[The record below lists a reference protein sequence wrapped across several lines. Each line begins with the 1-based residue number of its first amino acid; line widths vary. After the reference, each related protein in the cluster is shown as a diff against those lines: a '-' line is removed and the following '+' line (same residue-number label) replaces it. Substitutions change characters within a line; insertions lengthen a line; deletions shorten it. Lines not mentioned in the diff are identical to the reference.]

1 MASWL
6 NNAIFYEIYPQSFN
20 DSNGDGIGDFQGII
34 DKLQYVRDLG
44 CNAIWINPCFD
55 SSFYDAGYDV
65 RDYYTA
71 AERYGSNAD
80 LQRLFER
87 AHELGMHVLLDLIPG
102 HSAVDN
108 PWFLESGKDERNA
121 WTDRYIWRPMTQSP
135 NLNSPYESIRGF
147 LGGIAERPD
156 AAAVNC
162 FSTQACLNYGFG
174 TVTEDWQFAADS
186 PEAVQGRLLIQ
197 DIMDFWLGL
206 GADGFRVDMA
216 GSLVKEDPDH
226 YWTKLLWQQVRA
238 HLDETYPEAVLVS
251 EWGDPEEALHAG
263 FDMDF
268 LLHFGPSHYLDLFRE
283 NPYFSAGSSEATGSA
298 ETAETEHDGERSECD
313 GAGSSG
319 CDSNG
324 NSVVDGDNPNCN
336 NDNVGNASGDIK
348 AFADTYTAMLASTAG
363 TPGYICIPSGNHDMI
378 RMRDTLTTDEMK
390 LAFTFLLTMPGC
402 PFIYYGDEIGMRYM
416 HGLKSKEGGYERTGS
431 RTPMQWSCATNAG
444 FSAARPD
451 DLYLPIDADSER
463 PNVASQTG
471 RSDSLLET
479 VRALNTLRLAHPA
492 LQADGGIEFLYAED
506 HAYPLVYARSS
517 EAGEAE
523 RDATDGERSETAHE
537 TSCETPCETCSKIN
551 REAGGERIVVAINPS
566 NTDAS
571 CTLPSDYVKLL
582 SGGLA
587 QEISQEPAEKPTQ
600 EPTEKPTLLSIG
612 NPARFDG
619 TQLHV
624 PARSATILP
633 C

>member
-34 DKLQYVRDLG
+34 DKLQYVHDLG

-87 AHELGMHVLLDLIPG
+87 AHELGMHVLLDLVPG

-348 AFADTYTAMLASTAG
+348 AFVDTYTAMLASTAG

-431 RTPMQWSCATNAG
+431 RTPMQWSCTTNAG

-537 TSCETPCETCSKIN
+537 TSCETCSKIN

>member
-1 MASWL
+1 
-6 NNAIFYEIYPQSFN
+6 
-20 DSNGDGIGDFQGII
+20 
-34 DKLQYVRDLG
+34 
-44 CNAIWINPCFD
+44 
-55 SSFYDAGYDV
+55 
-65 RDYYTA
+65 
-71 AERYGSNAD
+71 
-80 LQRLFER
+80 
-87 AHELGMHVLLDLIPG
+87 
-102 HSAVDN
+102 
-108 PWFLESGKDERNA
+108 
-121 WTDRYIWRPMTQSP
+121 
-135 NLNSPYESIRGF
+135 
-147 LGGIAERPD
+147 
-156 AAAVNC
+156 
-162 FSTQACLNYGFG
+162 
-174 TVTEDWQFAADS
+174 
-186 PEAVQGRLLIQ
+186 
-197 DIMDFWLGL
+197 
-206 GADGFRVDMA
+206 
-216 GSLVKEDPDH
+216 
-226 YWTKLLWQQVRA
+226 
-238 HLDETYPEAVLVS
+238 
-251 EWGDPEEALHAG
+251 
-263 FDMDF
+263 
-268 LLHFGPSHYLDLFRE
+268 
-283 NPYFSAGSSEATGSA
+283 
-298 ETAETEHDGERSECD
+298 
-313 GAGSSG
+313 
-319 CDSNG
+319 
-324 NSVVDGDNPNCN
+324 
-336 NDNVGNASGDIK
+336 
-348 AFADTYTAMLASTAG
+348 MLASTAG

-390 LAFTFLLTMPGC
+390 LAFAFLLTMPGC

-506 HAYPLVYARSS
+506 HAYPLVYARNS

-523 RDATDGERSETAHE
+523 RDATDGERSGTAHE

-587 QEISQEPAEKPTQ
+587 QEISQEPAEKTV
-600 EPTEKPTLLSIG
+600 LLSIG

>member
-87 AHELGMHVLLDLIPG
+87 AHELGMHVLLDLVPG

-298 ETAETEHDGERSECD
+298 ETAETEHDGEHSECD

-324 NSVVDGDNPNCN
+324 NSVV
-336 NDNVGNASGDIK
+336 
-348 AFADTYTAMLASTAG
+348 
-363 TPGYICIPSGNHDMI
+363 
-378 RMRDTLTTDEMK
+378 
-390 LAFTFLLTMPGC
+390 
-402 PFIYYGDEIGMRYM
+402 
-416 HGLKSKEGGYERTGS
+416 
-431 RTPMQWSCATNAG
+431 
-444 FSAARPD
+444 
-451 DLYLPIDADSER
+451 
-463 PNVASQTG
+463 
-471 RSDSLLET
+471 
-479 VRALNTLRLAHPA
+479 
-492 LQADGGIEFLYAED
+492 DGGIEFLYAED

-523 RDATDGERSETAHE
+523 RDATDGERSGTAHE

-587 QEISQEPAEKPTQ
+587 QEISQEPAEKTV
-600 EPTEKPTLLSIG
+600 LLSIG

>member
-87 AHELGMHVLLDLIPG
+87 AHELGMHVLLDLVPG

-537 TSCETPCETCSKIN
+537 TSCETCSKIN

>member
-1 MASWL
+1 MARWL

-87 AHELGMHVLLDLIPG
+87 AHELGMHVLLDLVPG

-298 ETAETEHDGERSECD
+298 ETAETKHDGERSECD

-348 AFADTYTAMLASTAG
+348 AFVDTYTAMLASTAG

-431 RTPMQWSCATNAG
+431 RTPMQWSCAANAG
-444 FSAARPD
+444 FSADRPD

-600 EPTEKPTLLSIG
+600 EPTERPTLLSIG

>member
-20 DSNGDGIGDFQGII
+20 DTNSDGIGDFQGII
-34 DKLQYVRDLG
+34 NKLDYISNLG

-65 RDYYTA
+65 RDYYTT
-71 AERYGSNAD
+71 AERYGTNED
-80 LQRLFER
+80 LHRLFDR
-87 AHELGMHVLLDLIPG
+87 AHEFDMHVLLDLVPG
-102 HSAVDN
+102 HTAIDN
-108 PWFLESGKDERNA
+108 PWFLESGKGTRNA

-492 LQADGGIEFLYAED
+492 LQADGAPYSTCRGPCP
-506 HAYPLVYARSS
+506 PLVYAQRRRRATVIAINTSDADALHAARRLRGPACARRS
-517 EAGEAE
+517 
-523 RDATDGERSETAHE
+523 
-537 TSCETPCETCSKIN
+537 
-551 REAGGERIVVAINPS
+551 AGGWRR
-566 NTDAS
+566 
-571 CTLPSDYVKLL
+571 
-582 SGGLA
+582 GG
-587 QEISQEPAEKPTQ
+587 PA
-600 EPTEKPTLLSIG
+600 
-612 NPARFDG
+612 DG
-619 TQLHV
+619 TLFAM
-624 PARSATILP
+624 PAGTTIPINIIYDQGALTKSRNAPDYCGRLVQDSPCAPWRRSHRRYGGKSSCRSTRNSIAAT
-633 C
+633 

>member
-1 MASWL
+1 
-6 NNAIFYEIYPQSFN
+6 
-20 DSNGDGIGDFQGII
+20 
-34 DKLQYVRDLG
+34 
-44 CNAIWINPCFD
+44 
-55 SSFYDAGYDV
+55 
-65 RDYYTA
+65 
-71 AERYGSNAD
+71 
-80 LQRLFER
+80 
-87 AHELGMHVLLDLIPG
+87 
-102 HSAVDN
+102 
-108 PWFLESGKDERNA
+108 
-121 WTDRYIWRPMTQSP
+121 MTQSP

-238 HLDETYPEAVLVS
+238 HLDDTYTEAVLVS

-348 AFADTYTAMLASTAG
+348 AFVDTYTAMLASTAG

-390 LAFTFLLTMPGC
+390 LAFAFLLTMPGC

-523 RDATDGERSETAHE
+523 RDATDGERSGTAHE

-551 REAGGERIVVAINPS
+551 REAGGERIIVAINPS

-582 SGGLA
+582 SGGSA
-587 QEISQEPAEKPTQ
+587 QEISQEPA
-600 EPTEKPTLLSIG
+600 EKPTLLSIG

>member
-20 DSNGDGIGDFQGII
+20 DTNSDGIGDFQGII
-34 DKLQYVRDLG
+34 NKLDYISNLG

-65 RDYYTA
+65 RDYYTT
-71 AERYGSNAD
+71 AERYGTNED
-80 LQRLFER
+80 LHRLFDR
-87 AHELGMHVLLDLIPG
+87 AHEFDMHVLLDLVPG
-102 HSAVDN
+102 HTAIDN
-108 PWFLESGKDERNA
+108 PWFLESGKGTRNA

-186 PEAVQGRLLIQ
+186 PEAQEGRLLIQ
-197 DIMDFWLGL
+197 NIMDFWLGL

-216 GSLVKEDPDH
+216 GSLVKEDPDY
-226 YWTKLLWQQVRA
+226 YWTKQLWRQVRA
-238 HLDETYPEAVLVS
+238 HLDETHPDAVLIS
-251 EWGDPEEALHAG
+251 EWGDPVNALHSG

-283 NPYFSAGSSEATGSA
+283 NPYFSASA
-298 ETAETEHDGERSECD
+298 
-313 GAGSSG
+313 
-319 CDSNG
+319 N
-324 NSVVDGDNPNCN
+324 
-336 NDNVGNASGDIK
+336 GDIK
-348 AFADTYTAMLASTAG
+348 AFVDTYQAMLADTKEL
-363 TPGYICIPSGNHDMI
+363 GYICVPSGNHDMI
-378 RMRDTLTTDEMK
+378 RMRDTLTPDEMK
-390 LAFTFLLTMPGC
+390 LAFAFLLTLPGC

-523 RDATDGERSETAHE
+523 RDATDGERSGTAHE

-587 QEISQEPAEKPTQ
+587 QEISQEPAEKTV
-600 EPTEKPTLLSIG
+600 LLSIG

>member
-1 MASWL
+1 
-6 NNAIFYEIYPQSFN
+6 
-20 DSNGDGIGDFQGII
+20 
-34 DKLQYVRDLG
+34 
-44 CNAIWINPCFD
+44 
-55 SSFYDAGYDV
+55 
-65 RDYYTA
+65 
-71 AERYGSNAD
+71 
-80 LQRLFER
+80 
-87 AHELGMHVLLDLIPG
+87 
-102 HSAVDN
+102 
-108 PWFLESGKDERNA
+108 
-121 WTDRYIWRPMTQSP
+121 
-135 NLNSPYESIRGF
+135 
-147 LGGIAERPD
+147 
-156 AAAVNC
+156 
-162 FSTQACLNYGFG
+162 
-174 TVTEDWQFAADS
+174 
-186 PEAVQGRLLIQ
+186 
-197 DIMDFWLGL
+197 
-206 GADGFRVDMA
+206 
-216 GSLVKEDPDH
+216 
-226 YWTKLLWQQVRA
+226 
-238 HLDETYPEAVLVS
+238 
-251 EWGDPEEALHAG
+251 
-263 FDMDF
+263 MDF
-268 LLHFGPSHYLDLFRE
+268 LLHFGPSHYLDLFRK
-283 NPYFSAGSSEATGSA
+283 NPYFSAGSSEATGS
-298 ETAETEHDGERSECD
+298 
-313 GAGSSG
+313 SG

-324 NSVVDGDNPNCN
+324 NSAVDGDNPNCN

-348 AFADTYTAMLASTAG
+348 AFVDTYTAMLASTAG

-471 RSDSLLET
+471 RSGSLLET

-506 HAYPLVYARSS
+506 HAYPLVYVRNS

-523 RDATDGERSETAHE
+523 RDATDGERSGTAHE
-537 TSCETPCETCSKIN
+537 TICETPCETCSKIN
-551 REAGGERIVVAINPS
+551 RETGGERIIVAINPS

-582 SGGLA
+582 SGGSA
-587 QEISQEPAEKPTQ
+587 QEISQEPTAKPTQ
-600 EPTEKPTLLSIG
+600 EPAEKPVLLSIG

-619 TQLHV
+619 AQLHV

-633 C
+633 Y

>member
-6 NNAIFYEIYPQSFN
+6 NNAIFYEVYPQSFN
-20 DSNGDGIGDFQGII
+20 DTNSDGIGDFQGII
-34 DKLQYVRDLG
+34 NKLDYISNLG

-65 RDYYTA
+65 RDYYAT
-71 AERYGSNAD
+71 AERYGTNED
-80 LQRLFER
+80 LHRLFDR
-87 AHELGMHVLLDLIPG
+87 AHEFDMHVLLDLVPG
-102 HSAVDN
+102 HTAIDN
-108 PWFLESGKDERNA
+108 PWFLESGKGTRNA

-186 PEAVQGRLLIQ
+186 PEAQEGRLLIQ

-216 GSLVKEDPDH
+216 GSLVKEDPDY
-226 YWTKLLWQQVRA
+226 YWTKQLWRQVRA
-238 HLDETYPEAVLVS
+238 HLDETHPDAVLVS
-251 EWGDPEEALHAG
+251 EWGDPVNALHSG

-283 NPYFSAGSSEATGSA
+283 NPYFSASA
-298 ETAETEHDGERSECD
+298 
-313 GAGSSG
+313 
-319 CDSNG
+319 N
-324 NSVVDGDNPNCN
+324 
-336 NDNVGNASGDIK
+336 GDIK
-348 AFADTYTAMLASTAG
+348 AFVDTYQAMLTDTKG
-363 TPGYICIPSGNHDMI
+363 LGYVCVPSGNHDMI
-378 RMRDTLTTDEMK
+378 RMRDTLTPGEMK
-390 LAFTFLLTMPGC
+390 LAFAFLLTLPGC

-582 SGGLA
+582 SGGSA
-587 QEISQEPAEKPTQ
+587 QEISQEPTAKPTQ
-600 EPTEKPTLLSIG
+600 EPAEKPTLLSIG

>member
-1 MASWL
+1 M
-6 NNAIFYEIYPQSFN
+6 
-20 DSNGDGIGDFQGII
+20 
-34 DKLQYVRDLG
+34 
-44 CNAIWINPCFD
+44 
-55 SSFYDAGYDV
+55 
-65 RDYYTA
+65 
-71 AERYGSNAD
+71 
-80 LQRLFER
+80 
-87 AHELGMHVLLDLIPG
+87 
-102 HSAVDN
+102 
-108 PWFLESGKDERNA
+108 
-121 WTDRYIWRPMTQSP
+121 
-135 NLNSPYESIRGF
+135 
-147 LGGIAERPD
+147 
-156 AAAVNC
+156 
-162 FSTQACLNYGFG
+162 
-174 TVTEDWQFAADS
+174 
-186 PEAVQGRLLIQ
+186 
-197 DIMDFWLGL
+197 
-206 GADGFRVDMA
+206 
-216 GSLVKEDPDH
+216 
-226 YWTKLLWQQVRA
+226 RA

-298 ETAETEHDGERSECD
+298 ETAETEHDGECSECD

-348 AFADTYTAMLASTAG
+348 AFVDTYTAMLASTAG

-492 LQADGGIEFLYAED
+492 LQADGGIESFTRKITRIRWCTRETPRPAKPNAMQLTANAAEQHTKPAVKHLVK
-506 HAYPLVYARSS
+506 HAARSI
-517 EAGEAE
+517 AKQV
-523 RDATDGERSETAHE
+523 
-537 TSCETPCETCSKIN
+537 TSASSS
-551 REAGGERIVVAINPS
+551 PS
-566 NTDAS
+566 IRQT
-571 CTLPSDYVKLL
+571 
-582 SGGLA
+582 
-587 QEISQEPAEKPTQ
+587 PTQ
-600 EPTEKPTLLSIG
+600 
-612 NPARFDG
+612 AAHCR
-619 TQLHV
+619 
-624 PARSATILP
+624 ATM
-633 C
+633 

>member
-1 MASWL
+1 MMQQ
-6 NNAIFYEIYPQSFN
+6 EIDTTDPALWWKQAVVYQVYPRSFK
-20 DSNGDGIGDFQGII
+20 DSRGSGLGSIAGVTEKI
-34 DKLQYVRDLG
+34 DYLAELG
-44 CNAIWINPCFD
+44 VDAIWLSP
-55 SSFYDAGYDV
+55 FYPSQLADGGYDV
-65 RDYYTA
+65 DDYRNVDPKLGTMDDFDELA
-71 AERYGSNAD
+71 KA
-80 LQRLFER
+80 
-87 AHELGMHVLLDLIPG
+87 AHEHGIKVVVDIVPNHSSNLHEWFKAALAAAPG
-102 HSAVDN
+102 S
-108 PWFLESGKDERNA
+108 PER
-121 WTDRYIWRPMTQSP
+121 DRYIFRDGKGP
-135 NLNSPYESIRGF
+135 NGDQPPTDWIASF
-147 LGGIAERPD
+147 GGPAWTRVPD
-156 AAAVNC
+156 GQWYLHM
-162 FSTQACLNYGFG
+162 FTKEQP
-174 TVTEDWQFAADS
+174 DWNWKNPEVRADFIKTL
-186 PEAVQGRLLIQ
+186 R
-197 DIMDFWLGL
+197 FWLDH

-319 CDSNG
+319 CDSN
-324 NSVVDGDNPNCN
+324 SVVDGDNPNCN

-348 AFADTYTAMLASTAG
+348 AFVDTYTAMLASTAG

-523 RDATDGERSETAHE
+523 RDATDGERSGTAHE

-587 QEISQEPAEKPTQ
+587 QEISQEPAEKTV
-600 EPTEKPTLLSIG
+600 LLSIG